1 MLNFFREHSRT
12 IIRLT
17 SNQFGA
23 AFLAIALGLAVPSEN
38 MQLLFWTS
46 IFSVGFTLY
55 LNHTVVWE
63 EGAKSRIR
71 VDAGRERYNPL
82 TGLWIGIIASLPNI
96 ILGVLTAVGFF
107 LGNPE
112 GFLGWSFAAK
122 LSDITGAIA
131 FLWQGMYIGIIR
143 YIFPTSTY
151 IYLAV
156 PIPVILG
163 CFASYWMGLR
173 QWRLIKQKK
182 KTADKK

>member
-1 MLNFFREHSRT
+1 MRQFCATGLWSCGANSSFFHFRQF
-12 IIRLT
+12 
-17 SNQFGA
+17 NQQNRA
-23 AFLAIALGLAVPSEN
+23 PARA
-38 MQLLFWTS
+38 QRQR
-46 IFSVGFTLY
+46 
-55 LNHTVVWE
+55 VVWE

-156 PIPVILG
+156 QIPVILG